1 MITNIKSEENDMRL
15 KELTSDIII
24 RKEDITK
31 DGSRYIYT
39 MTAKDNNIV
48 PGLGIM
54 LYSIRIEMTDEF
66 GITTSAEIR
75 DIFSNLAK
83 AEAFFEKL
91 VRNLAT
97 PMNLIYVLEDEMS

>member
-24 RKEDITK
+24 RKEDITQ
-31 DGSRYIYT
+31 DENRYIYT
-39 MTAKDNNIV
+39 MTAKDNDIV
-48 PGLGIM
+48 PSLGIM

-66 GITTSAEIR
+66 GITTSAEIC
-75 DIFSNLAK
+75 DIFSNKAK
-83 AEAFFEKL
+83 ADAFFEKL